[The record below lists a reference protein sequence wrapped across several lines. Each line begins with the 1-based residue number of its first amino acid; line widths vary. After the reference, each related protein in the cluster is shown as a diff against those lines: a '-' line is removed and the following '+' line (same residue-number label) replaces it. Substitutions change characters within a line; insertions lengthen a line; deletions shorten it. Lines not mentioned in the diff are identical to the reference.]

1 MEYYSAINKNGK
13 SPFAATWM
21 NQGNIVLGEVSQ
33 TDKDKYYTTYMWNL
47 KNNINDSTD
56 KTETDSQTQK
66 TNL

>member
-13 SPFAATWM
+13 SSFAATWM
-21 NQGNIVLGEVSQ
+21 DQGNIVLGEVSQ

-56 KTETDSQTQK
+56 KIQTDSQTQK

>member
-21 NQGNIVLGEVSQ
+21 DQGNIVLGEVSQ

-47 KNNINDSTD
+47 KNNINKSIY
-56 KTETDSQTQK
+56 KTIDDLQT
-66 TNL
+66 

>member
-1 MEYYSAINKNGK
+1 MD
-13 SPFAATWM
+13 
-21 NQGNIVLGEVSQ
+21 QGNIVLGEVSQ

-56 KTETDSQTQK
+56 KIETDSQTQK